1 MDDGAS
7 GFLRAHVGDLQA
19 QRSAIGTQG
28 ERQMLRRPARS
39 FSKGL
44 LSKMASS
51 PLHLPQFPLGVKAT
65 LSAPLWSWRA
75 IAFKAPNQSGR
86 SKRWVSIGVMSIRP
100 SATSPR

>member
-1 MDDGAS
+1 MDDGAP
-7 GFLRAHVGDLQA
+7 GFLRAHVDEL
-19 QRSAIGTQG
+19 RFIKSATGPPARG
-28 ERQMLRRPARS
+28 GSCGGRRRS

-51 PLHLPQFPLGVKAT
+51 PLRLSQFPLGVKAT

-75 IAFKAPNQSGR
+75 IAFKASNQSGR